1 MGYRK
6 ASPADV
12 ESVVPPEVGGLWF
25 LKDSLQ
31 TEHLGFT
38 VREMVPGTD
47 GKRHD
52 HAKDGQEE
60 IYYVFDGSL
69 EITVGDATV
78 RVEAGEALKVD
89 PEETRQIHNRSDET
103 AVIVIA
109 GAPINQAR

>member
-6 ASPADV
+6 ASPEDV

-25 LKDSLQ
+25 LKDQLA

-38 VREMVPGTD
+38 IREMVPGTD

-52 HAKDGQEE
+52 HKRDGQEE
-60 IYYVFDGSL
+60 IYYVFEGEL
-69 EITVGDATV
+69 EISVGDATV
-78 RVEAGEALKVD
+78 RVTAGEALKVD

-103 AVIVIA
+103 AIIVIA
-109 GAPINQAR
+109 GAPIDRSE